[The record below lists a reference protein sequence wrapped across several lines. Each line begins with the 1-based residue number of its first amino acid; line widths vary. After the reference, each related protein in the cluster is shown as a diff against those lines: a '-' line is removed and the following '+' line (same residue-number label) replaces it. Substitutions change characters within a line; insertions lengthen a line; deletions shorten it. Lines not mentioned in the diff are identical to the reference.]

1 MLPLAPGPELAIRF
15 MISLGILERLRS
27 EGIKHKKT
35 ARRRLVGIGSYY
47 SSMMVVISMKPVI

>member
-35 ARRRLVGIGSYY
+35 ARRRLEEIEA
-47 SSMMVVISMKPVI
+47 